1 MFVYN
6 LLTILYLLLATQNFM
21 KRELRFIAFVE
32 FKVLMSPCV
41 QVDLSH
47 MFCAKAEQISEAS
60 HWSLSPWLLA
70 TLWGL
75 L

>member
-1 MFVYN
+1 
-6 LLTILYLLLATQNFM
+6 M
-21 KRELRFIAFVE
+21 KRGSRSIAFVE
-32 FKVLMSPCV
+32 SKVLMSPCV